1 MALGATARTDRATLT
16 DPARDLTVARAA
28 AGDADAFRVL
38 YQGHVGRVHAVCLR
52 LVADA
57 LTAEELTQEVFVQA
71 WRGLASFRGDSS
83 FGTWLHRLAVN
94 VTLMHLRAARR
105 RDRRLP
111 LWADPPD
118 APVPGHHD
126 PGQRMDLERAIASL
140 PEGCRTV
147 FVQAWRGLASFR
159 GDSSFGTWLHRLAVN
174 VTLMHL
180 RAARRRE
187 QRLPLW
193 ADPPDAPHPRHH
205 DPGQRMDLERAI
217 ASLPEG
223 CRTVFVLHDVEG
235 WRHEEIA
242 ERLQLAV
249 GTCKAHLFR
258 ARRLL
263 REKLA

>member
-1 MALGATARTDRATLT
+1 MALGATATTDRATLT
-16 DPARDLTVARAA
+16 EPARDLTVARAA

-52 LVADA
+52 LTAEPA
-57 LTAEELTQEVFVQA
+57 AAEELTQEVFVQA

-147 FVQAWRGLASFR
+147 FV
-159 GDSSFGTWLHRLAVN
+159 
-174 VTLMHL
+174 
-180 RAARRRE
+180 
-187 QRLPLW
+187 
-193 ADPPDAPHPRHH
+193 
-205 DPGQRMDLERAI
+205 
-217 ASLPEG
+217 
-223 CRTVFVLHDVEG
+223 LHDVEG

-263 REKLA
+263 REKLS

>member
-1 MALGATARTDRATLT
+1 MALHANPAEARSALT
-16 DPARDLTVARAA
+16 EIPRDLTVARAA
-28 AGDADAFRVL
+28 AGDAEAFRVL

-57 LTAEELTQEVFVQA
+57 RTAEELTQDVFVQA

-94 VTLMHLRAARR
+94 VTMMHLRAARR
-105 RDRRLP
+105 RERRLP
-111 LWADPPD
+111 LWADPPEV
-118 APVPGHHD
+118 PVPGDHD
-126 PGQRMDLERAIASL
+126 PGRTMDLEQAIASL
-140 PEGCRTV
+140 P
-147 FVQAWRGLASFR
+147 
-159 GDSSFGTWLHRLAVN
+159 D
-174 VTLMHL
+174 
-180 RAARRRE
+180 
-187 QRLPLW
+187 
-193 ADPPDAPHPRHH
+193 
-205 DPGQRMDLERAI
+205 
-217 ASLPEG
+217 G

-242 ERLQLAV
+242 EQLQLAV

>member
-1 MALGATARTDRATLT
+1 MALHAAPGEARSALT
-16 DPARDLTVARAA
+16 EIPRDLTVARAA
-28 AGDADAFRVL
+28 AGDAEAFRVL

-57 LTAEELTQEVFVQA
+57 VTAEELTQEVFVQA
-71 WRGLASFRGDSS
+71 WRGLPSFRGDSS
-83 FGTWLHRLAVN
+83 FGTWLHRLTVN
-94 VTLMHLRAARR
+94 VTMMHLRASRR

-111 LWADPPD
+111 LWADPPE
-118 APVPGHHD
+118 APVPGDHD
-126 PGQRMDLERAIASL
+126 PGRMMDLE
-140 PEGCRTV
+140 
-147 FVQAWRGLASFR
+147 Q
-159 GDSSFGTWLHRLAVN
+159 
-174 VTLMHL
+174 
-180 RAARRRE
+180 
-187 QRLPLW
+187 
-193 ADPPDAPHPRHH
+193 
-205 DPGQRMDLERAI
+205 AI